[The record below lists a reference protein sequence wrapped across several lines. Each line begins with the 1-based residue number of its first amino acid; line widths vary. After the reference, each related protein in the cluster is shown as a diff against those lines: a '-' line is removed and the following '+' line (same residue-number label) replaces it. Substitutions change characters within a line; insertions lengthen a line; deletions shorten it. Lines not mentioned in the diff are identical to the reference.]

1 MFDNND
7 FFYCCVMYSGVECI
21 VCCYSECI
29 SHTRQAEIAGSIPT
43 VVRLIFQLAWCGIY
57 TQSNN
62 TLYNNDLFYFHQIL
76 FGGASAGGIGMLS
89 NIDHV
94 AKMVRPARL
103 LGYNDGGWFTLYRNF
118 LEPQGSR
125 APEFLTTLRYV
136 RMICI
141 YR

>member
-1 MFDNND
+1 MFD
-7 FFYCCVMYSGVECI
+7 
-21 VCCYSECI
+21 
-29 SHTRQAEIAGSIPT
+29 
-43 VVRLIFQLAWCGIY
+43 
-57 TQSNN
+57 
-62 TLYNNDLFYFHQIL
+62 NNDLFYFHQIL

-141 YR
+141 YK